1 MFREYSMTKAL
12 QLLLVAGL
20 ALSGCDVSMADDCKV
35 NAERAG
41 QHALAGVKRIAI
53 SARAGDLEIRG
64 QRGASQVTARG
75 KACAS
80 EQKLLDQIRIEL
92 RLDGEV
98 LRVNALMPDTE
109 ADDAPRHAQAS
120 LDLNLEV
127 PDNLPVEVIDS
138 SGEAEIEGLAAL
150 TMTDSSGELRISRIA
165 GDLEV
170 TDSSG
175 DLWIDEIGKN
185 VRVRDSSGEV
195 RVEDVHGD
203 VEVEADGSGSLSFDR
218 VGRNLMI
225 GRDGSG
231 DIRIASVEGDARIDS
246 DGSGDIRIT
255 SVKGDARIDSDG
267 SGEVNVRDVAGS
279 FTLGGKGSGEVQVA
293 EVKGAVSIPPERQ

>member
-1 MFREYSMTKAL
+1 MTKAL
-12 QLLLVAGL
+12 QLLLVASL

-35 NAERAG
+35 SAERAG
-41 QHALAGVKRIAI
+41 QHAIAGAKRIAI
-53 SARAGDLEIRG
+53 TARAGSLEIKG

-80 EQKLLDQIRIEL
+80 EQKLLDLIRIEL

-98 LRVNALMPDTE
+98 LRVNALMPDIA

-120 LDLNLEV
+120 LDLELEV
-127 PDNLPVEVIDS
+127 PENLPVEVIDS
-138 SGEAEIEGLAAL
+138 SGEAKIDGLAAL
-150 TMTDSSGELRISRIA
+150 TMTDSSGELYVSRIA

-175 DLWIDEIGKN
+175 DLWIDEIGGN
-185 VRVRDSSGEV
+185 VRLRDSSGEV
-195 RVEDVHGD
+195 SVEDVQGD
-203 VEVEADGSGSLSFDR
+203 VEVEADGSGSLTFDR
-218 VGRNLMI
+218 VGRNLTI

-231 DIRIASVEGDARIDS
+231 DIRISNVEGDARIDS
-246 DGSGDIRIT
+246 DGSGD
-255 SVKGDARIDSDG
+255 
-267 SGEVNVRDVAGS
+267 VNVRDVGGS

-293 EVKGAVSIPPERQ
+293 EVKGAVSIPPDRQ